1 MAYLWGHVNKSK
13 ANAKN
18 KYNIEL
24 ELKSWK
30 ILYVIGRN
38 VEMKN
43 QNILFA
49 KTTVMEDVIGKTKTL
64 LGKVTNKLGE
74 IKVKLEVFAHL
85 ERLVVQIRSQIK
97 CV

>member
-1 MAYLWGHVNKSK
+1 M
-13 ANAKN
+13 
-18 KYNIEL
+18 
-24 ELKSWK
+24 
-30 ILYVIGRN
+30 
-38 VEMKN
+38 EMKN

-85 ERLVVQIRSQIK
+85 ERLVV
-97 CV
+97 